1 MRIQYA
7 VALAML
13 AGVGLGAVA
22 TERLHAQA
30 KPPVYVVTEIA
41 VRNVSGYVNE
51 YVPVAQASIR
61 KAGGKILA
69 ASLNVTQLEGPA
81 PTRVVIQVW
90 DSPEQI
96 AAWRHGA
103 DYDDIRKIGERV
115 CDFSLLCRRGLAA
128 AVIPTMAAEITA
140 MLSNDASRRAVV
152 MSNVRPI
159 GRRLPMHAR
168 SGNAYLLDVAAME
181 GWPSGLRHRS

>member
-13 AGVGLGAVA
+13 AGVGLGAA
-22 TERLHAQA
+22 AI
-30 KPPVYVVTEIA
+30 K
-41 VRNVSGYVNE
+41 
-51 YVPVAQASIR
+51 

-96 AAWRHGA
+96 AAWRHGP
-103 DYDDIRKIGERV
+103 DYDDIRKIGERYAIFRSFAV
-115 CDFSLLCRRGLAA
+115 EGL
-128 AVIPTMAAEITA
+128 P
-140 MLSNDASRRAVV
+140 LQ
-152 MSNVRPI
+152 
-159 GRRLPMHAR
+159 
-168 SGNAYLLDVAAME
+168 
-181 GWPSGLRHRS
+181 

>member
-1 MRIQYA
+1 ME
-7 VALAML
+7 
-13 AGVGLGAVA
+13 
-22 TERLHAQA
+22 TLHAQA

-51 YVPVAQASIR
+51 YAPVAQASIK

-96 AAWRHGA
+96 AAWRHGP
-103 DYDDIRKIGERV
+103 DYDDIRKIGERYAIFRSFAV
-115 CDFSLLCRRGLAA
+115 EGL
-128 AVIPTMAAEITA
+128 P
-140 MLSNDASRRAVV
+140 LQ
-152 MSNVRPI
+152 
-159 GRRLPMHAR
+159 
-168 SGNAYLLDVAAME
+168 
-181 GWPSGLRHRS
+181 